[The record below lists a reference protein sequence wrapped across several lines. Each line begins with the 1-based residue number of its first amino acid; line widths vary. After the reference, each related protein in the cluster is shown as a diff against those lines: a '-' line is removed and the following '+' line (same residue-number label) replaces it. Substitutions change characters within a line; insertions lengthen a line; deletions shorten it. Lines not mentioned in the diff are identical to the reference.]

1 MIIKRNSLIVSFLS
15 LLIIHLVGCS
25 ADENNSRESKEIVTW
40 GHEYI
45 GIANKETGK
54 KIKVAVIDSG
64 IFSEHEDLQGK
75 VVESFNAINATDNIV
90 DDYGHGTNIAG
101 ILTANQNSIGM
112 IGVSQD
118 IELFDVKVLNSE
130 GKGEIDDILRGL
142 MWAYEKEVD
151 IINISFGFSKN
162 YIELEETINTL
173 TSEGIIVIASAGN
186 RLGQEVDFP
195 AKYPNVIS
203 VGSMN
208 ETGEVD
214 VLSSLGKIDVFGPGT
229 NIYTTNKDGTYET
242 VRGTSFATAFI
253 TGAVAKGMLNEE
265 IERSKNSFD
274 ESLSYL
280 EETGLK

>member
-1 MIIKRNSLIVSFLS
+1 M
-15 LLIIHLVGCS
+15 
-25 ADENNSRESKEIVTW
+25 
-40 GHEYI
+40 
-45 GIANKETGK
+45 
-54 KIKVAVIDSG
+54 KVAVIDSG
-64 IFSEHEDLQGK
+64 IFSEHEDLEGK

-151 IINISFGFSKN
+151 IINISFGFSKS

-214 VLSSLGKIDVFGPGT
+214 VLSSSGKIDVFGPGT

-253 TGAVAKGMLNEE
+253 TGAVAKGMLNEK